1 MLTLDA
7 VDVQSSDLDALD
19 RLATDLPDNSP
30 LRDFLEHVAACVRA
44 GEDIT
49 VVAEQQQMTPATA
62 AKLLGVS
69 RVHVY
74 KLMDLGDLPFTRVG
88 NDRRTTMADV
98 VAFLKAQEEAR
109 SRSAY
114 RAAHP
119 SESRAKAFQSILES

>member
-7 VDVQSSDLDALD
+7 GVVPSSDLEALD
-19 RLATDLPDNSP
+19 QLATDLPDTSP
-30 LRDFLEHVAACVRA
+30 LRDFLEAVAAAVRA
-44 GEDIT
+44 GDDIT
-49 VVAEQQQMTPATA
+49 VVAERQQMTPATA

-74 KLMDLGDLPFTRVG
+74 KLMDLGELPFSRVG

-98 VAFLKAQEEAR
+98 MTLLKSQEEAR
-109 SRSAY
+109 MQMAR

-119 SESRAKAFQSILES
+119 AEPRAKAFRSIVES